1 MVIYTWW
8 EIVYFYFLIGAGLL
22 AMFLSIILFRLDTWD
37 KWYIL
42 FKGGYGLYMTVVFYL
57 ILTPQYLNDPWVARQ
72 CVRGVVILAALT
84 LILDMSLRWN
94 RRRLQ

>member
-8 EIVYFYFLIGAGLL
+8 EIVYFCFVIGAGLL
-22 AMFLSIILFRLDTWD
+22 TMFLSIILFRLDTWD

-42 FKGGYGLYMTVVFYL
+42 FKGGYGFYMAVVFYL